1 MAEKT
6 SQTNSSSNN
15 FPRVPAVAPTS
26 DTPYIQ
32 PIIGKLGYDTKH
44 PDIFGIGASPDNG
57 VSFRVF
63 ASFNGLVF
71 NDNDIDAIWDNGTS
85 EKVKSEV
92 NSATAEIPA
101 IESKANESLKKAE
114 SAIASSKVNSDA
126 LVSQSNAISKAQ
138 SAITQAQT
146 AINQNKNAIALKADS
161 STVTQLSNLVQS
173 KVSSDSFNSSI
184 TQLNN
189 AINARVTKDNLISQI
204 NLSAGKTLIQSN
216 KIYLDD
222 SSVVFGKN
230 STAFIPNAAIQNLSL
245 DKLTTGNLAIPLQ
258 DSTGNSVVL
267 NSKGVTISS
276 PVAST
281 RAYGFK
287 NMQVTIGSGQMH
299 LEGDL
304 RNVHTGVTSHYQLGE
319 LLPVY
324 DSLTKLGNAVDEK
337 DDQTVGTAFMVD
349 TLNSGKNGNFFA
361 LARSRENNSNPP
373 YVTGVVYNTT
383 GEHREVG
390 LHTFDPLYIHPY
402 GADGYI
408 QSTWV
413 SWSNWNNGEK
423 IPALTQAGS
432 GWGGIGFPKS
442 GQVSLFDD
450 YGHVYQPQG
459 GSGYTDYQHQYHL

>member
-1 MAEKT
+1 MRGDVM
-6 SQTNSSSNN
+6 NVWNWI
-15 FPRVPAVAPTS
+15 
-26 DTPYIQ
+26 D
-32 PIIGKLGYDTKH
+32 KLARG
-44 PDIFGIGASPDNG
+44 
-57 VSFRVF
+57 
-63 ASFNGLVF
+63 
-71 NDNDIDAIWDNGTS
+71 
-85 EKVKSEV
+85 
-92 NSATAEIPA
+92 
-101 IESKANESLKKAE
+101 LKKVATE
-114 SAIASSKVNSDA
+114 SQQNYQQIHAYVDGHDKETLNQVGN
-126 LVSQSNAISKAQ
+126 LVHDEIKQANDKINETITNLQGNLQNVTADLTGLQSTVKDKADQSQITQLTNAI
-138 SAITQAQT
+138 
-146 AINQNKNAIALKADS
+146 
-161 STVTQLSNLVQS
+161 QS
-173 KVSSDSFNSSI
+173 KVSSKDYQMSI
-184 TQLNN
+184 SQLTDD
-189 AINARVTKDNLISQI
+189 INAKVAKGDLISQI
-204 NLSAGKTLIQSN
+204 NMEAGQTLIQSN
-216 KIYLDD
+216 KIYLDN

-230 STAFIPNAAIQNLSL
+230 STAFIPNVAIQNLSL